1 MDTAHDRAGSDE
13 VTSDLS
19 NLKFGMIQYDPHHW
33 RSHLLDIRGSMVREI
48 FARVT
53 VCVAWSVLVVA
64 LHSGTPTA
72 TVRIEPDGTEVVSG
86 QPQNVLLAWG
96 RFLIRPIPLHG
107 HTLIGVA
114 LGLLLV
120 FRTNASY
127 DRFWEGRRQWGG
139 IVNDS
144 RNIGRL
150 ATSLLK
156 DDRELLDRLLLWTM
170 AWSWSV
176 KHRLRG
182 KKSLG
187 PLGTELPASE
197 VLDVEQAQHIPLA
210 VSRKM
215 TEQIDMAQRRG
226 IISDVQQSLID
237 GGVQRLIDALGACER
252 IHNTPL
258 PFAYMV
264 HLRRALIVYL
274 MTLPMALVADFGWAT
289 VPALLSIAYILL
301 GVEEIGVEI
310 EDPFGDDVNDLPLKT
325 LCETIT
331 NNLQA
336 LRPDKRANA
345 QALQLDDLKQPE

>member
-1 MDTAHDRAGSDE
+1 
-13 VTSDLS
+13 
-19 NLKFGMIQYDPHHW
+19 MIQYDPHHW
-33 RSHLLDIRGSMVREI
+33 RSHLFDLRGSMVREI

-53 VCVAWSVLVVA
+53 VCVVWSILVFSWDYAGRPAVDFSEGGWAAYPVLNNESPDDTA
-64 LHSGTPTA
+64 SKIRNMSWPPTTNPIVNWA
-72 TVRIEPDGTEVVSG
+72 RQYRI
-86 QPQNVLLAWG
+86 
-96 RFLIRPIPLHG
+96 RIPLHG

-120 FRTNASY
+120 FRTNVSY
-127 DRFWEGRRQWGG
+127 DRFWEGRRQWGN

-156 DDRELLDRLLLWTM
+156 EDRDLLDRLLLWTM

-176 KHRLRG
+176 KHRLRNKQSIG
-182 KKSLG
+182 SIAS
-187 PLGTELPASE
+187 ELPTPE
-197 VLDVEQAQHIPLA
+197 VLEVEQAQHVPLA
-210 VSRKM
+210 VSMKM
-215 TEQIDMAQRRG
+215 TEQIDAAQRRG
-226 IISDVQQSLID
+226 LISDVQQSLLD
-237 GGVQRLIDALGACER
+237 GSLQRLIDALGACER

-274 MTLPMALVADFGWAT
+274 ATLPMALVADFGWAT
-289 VPALLSIAYILL
+289 VPALLLIAYILL

-325 LCETIT
+325 LCETIEH
-331 NNLQA
+331 NLQA
-336 LRPDKRANA
+336 LRPGQKAIA
-345 QALQLDDLKQPE
+345 QAPQIDELKQPE

>member
-1 MDTAHDRAGSDE
+1 
-13 VTSDLS
+13 
-19 NLKFGMIQYDPHHW
+19 MIQYDPHHW
-33 RSHLLDIRGSMVREI
+33 RSHLCDIRGSMVREI
-48 FARVT
+48 FARVA
-53 VCVAWSVLVVA
+53 VCVVWS
-64 LHSGTPTA
+64 
-72 TVRIEPDGTEVVSG
+72 IIVVSLHHAG
-86 QPQNVLLAWG
+86 QTPPLKFIEDGHEIISGEPQNFLVFLG
-96 RFLIRPIPLHG
+96 RTIPLSIPLHG

-120 FRTNASY
+120 FRTNVSY
-127 DRFWEGRRQWGG
+127 DRFWEGRRQWGN

-156 DDRELLDRLLLWTM
+156 EDRDLLDRLLLWTM

-182 KKSLG
+182 KKGIGSIA
-187 PLGTELPASE
+187 TELPSPE
-197 VLDVEQAQHIPLA
+197 VQEVEQAQHIPLA

-215 TEQIDMAQRRG
+215 TEQIDAAQRRG
-226 IISDVQQSLID
+226 LISDVQQSMLD
-237 GGVQRLIDALGACER
+237 GSLQRLIDALGACER

-274 MTLPMALVADFGWAT
+274 VTLPMALVADFGWAT
-289 VPALLSIAYILL
+289 VPALLLIAYILL

-325 LCETIT
+325 LCETIE
-331 NNLQA
+331 NNLKA
-336 LRPDKRANA
+336 LRPGLRANA
-345 QALQLDDLKQPE
+345 QAPQLDDLKQPE

>member
-1 MDTAHDRAGSDE
+1 
-13 VTSDLS
+13 
-19 NLKFGMIQYDPHHW
+19 
-33 RSHLLDIRGSMVREI
+33 MVREI
-48 FARVT
+48 FARVAI
-53 VCVAWSVLVVA
+53 CVAWSLLVA
-64 LHSGTPTA
+64 TWHHAGQTPLSFTA
-72 TVRIEPDGTEVVSG
+72 ANTPSNRLPDNWFVE
-86 QPQNVLLAWG
+86 LA
-96 RFLIRPIPLHG
+96 REHPIHIPLHG

-127 DRFWEGRRQWGG
+127 DRFWEGRRQWGN

-144 RNIGRL
+144 RNIARL

-156 DDRELLDRLLLWTM
+156 EDRDLLDRLLLWTM

-182 KKSLG
+182 RQSIG
-187 PLGTELPASE
+187 PIAAELPTPE
-197 VLDVEQAQHIPLA
+197 VLEVEHAQHVPLA

-215 TEQIDMAQRRG
+215 TEQIDAAQRRG
-226 IISDVQQSLID
+226 LISDVQQSILE
-237 GGVQRLIDALGACER
+237 GNLQRLIEALGACER

-274 MTLPMALVADFGWAT
+274 VTLPMALVADFGWAT

-325 LCETIT
+325 LCETIE

-336 LRPDKRANA
+336 LRPGRLPSSTAPQVDELTR
-345 QALQLDDLKQPE
+345 PE

>member
-1 MDTAHDRAGSDE
+1 
-13 VTSDLS
+13 
-19 NLKFGMIQYDPHHW
+19 MIQYDPHHW

-48 FARVT
+48 FARVA
-53 VCVAWSVLVVA
+53 VCVLWSLLIVA
-64 LHSGTPTA
+64 LHKTA
-72 TVRIEPDGTEVVSG
+72 PSAPSLAVGPDGAEVISG
-86 QPQNVLLAWG
+86 EPQNKLLAIG
-96 RFLIRPIPLHG
+96 RVLFGPIPLHA

-127 DRFWEGRRQWGG
+127 DRYWEGRRHWGS

-144 RNIGRL
+144 RNIARL
-150 ATSLLK
+150 ATSLLRE
-156 DDRELLDRLLLWTM
+156 DRDLLDRLLLWTM

-182 KKSLG
+182 KQSIDSIAA
-187 PLGTELPASE
+187 ELPTQE
-197 VLDVEQAQHIPLA
+197 VLEVEQAQHVPLA

-215 TEQIDMAQRRG
+215 TEQIDAALRRG
-226 IISDVQQSLID
+226 LISDVQQALLDGSLQRSID
-237 GGVQRLIDALGACER
+237 SLGACER

-274 MTLPMALVADFGWAT
+274 ITLPMALVGDFGWGT
-289 VPALLSIAYILL
+289 IPAILCMSYILL

-310 EDPFGDDVNDLPLKT
+310 EDPFGDDVNDLPLKS

-336 LRPDKRANA
+336 LRPGRIGNTPSRV
-345 QALQLDDLKQPE
+345 LDDLIQPE

>member
-1 MDTAHDRAGSDE
+1 
-13 VTSDLS
+13 
-19 NLKFGMIQYDPHHW
+19 MIQYDPHHW
-33 RSHLLDIRGSMVREI
+33 RSHLFDLRGSMVREI
-48 FARVT
+48 FARVAF
-53 VCVAWSVLVVA
+53 CVAWSLLVTVWHQA
-64 LHSGTPTA
+64 GLIPVEFSARNTPSNPLPDNWFVELAREHPLH
-72 TVRIEPDGTEVVSG
+72 
-86 QPQNVLLAWG
+86 
-96 RFLIRPIPLHG
+96 IPLHG

-120 FRTNASY
+120 FRTNVSY
-127 DRFWEGRRQWGG
+127 DRFWEGRRQWGN

-156 DDRELLDRLLLWTM
+156 EDHDLLDRLLLWTM

-182 KKSLG
+182 KKSIG
-187 PLGTELPASE
+187 SIAAELPASE
-197 VLDVEQAQHIPLA
+197 VLEVEHAQHVPLA
-210 VSRKM
+210 VSMKM
-215 TEQIDMAQRRG
+215 TEQVDAAQRRG
-226 IISDVQQSLID
+226 LISDVQQSMLD
-237 GGVQRLIDALGACER
+237 GSLQRLIDALGACER

-274 MTLPMALVADFGWAT
+274 VTLPVALVADFGWAT
-289 VPALLSIAYILL
+289 VPALLLIAYILL

-325 LCETIT
+325 LCETIE

-336 LRPDKRANA
+336 LRPGQRANA
-345 QALQLDDLKQPE
+345 QARQLDDLKQPE

>member
-1 MDTAHDRAGSDE
+1 
-13 VTSDLS
+13 
-19 NLKFGMIQYDPHHW
+19 MIQYDPHHW
-33 RSHLLDIRGSMVREI
+33 RSHLFDLRGSMVREI

-53 VCVAWSVLVVA
+53 VCVIWSALVVA
-64 LHSGTPTA
+64 WHYGSQQPRFM
-72 TVRIEPDGTEVVSG
+72 VDPDGHLQTLPSN
-86 QPQNVLLAWG
+86 QLLEWS
-96 RFLIRPIPLHG
+96 RQLPIHIPLHG

-120 FRTNASY
+120 FRTNVSY
-127 DRFWEGRRQWGG
+127 DRFWEGRRQWGN

-156 DDRELLDRLLLWTM
+156 QDRDLLDRLLLWTM
-170 AWSWSV
+170 AWPWSV

-182 KKSLG
+182 KQSIDKIAA
-187 PLGTELPASE
+187 ELPTPE
-197 VLDVEQAQHIPLA
+197 VQEVEQAQHVPLA

-215 TEQIDMAQRRG
+215 TEQIDAAQRRG
-226 IISDVQQSLID
+226 LISDVQQSLLD
-237 GGVQRLIDALGACER
+237 GSLQRLIDALGACER

-274 MTLPMALVADFGWAT
+274 ATLPMALVADFGWAT
-289 VPALLSIAYILL
+289 VPALLLIAYILL

-310 EDPFGDDVNDLPLKT
+310 EDPFGNDVNDLPLKT
-325 LCETIT
+325 LCETIQ

-336 LRPDKRANA
+336 LRPGQRANA
-345 QALQLDDLKQPE
+345 QAPQLDDLKQPE

>member
-1 MDTAHDRAGSDE
+1 
-13 VTSDLS
+13 
-19 NLKFGMIQYDPHHW
+19 MIQYDPHHW
-33 RSHLLDIRGSMVREI
+33 RSHLCDIRGSMVREI

-53 VCVAWSVLVVA
+53 VCVVWSIV
-64 LHSGTPTA
+64 
-72 TVRIEPDGTEVVSG
+72 VVSLHKVG
-86 QPQNVLLAWG
+86 QTPPMTFIEDGHEIISGGPQNFLVFLG
-96 RFLIRPIPLHG
+96 RTIPLSIPLHG

-120 FRTNASY
+120 FRTNVSY
-127 DRFWEGRRQWGG
+127 DRFWEGRRQWGN

-156 DDRELLDRLLLWTM
+156 EDRDLLDRLLLWTM

-182 KKSLG
+182 KQSIDKIAA
-187 PLGTELPASE
+187 ELPAPE
-197 VLDVEQAQHIPLA
+197 VQEVEQAQHIPLA

-215 TEQIDMAQRRG
+215 TEQIDAAQRRG
-226 IISDVQQSLID
+226 LISDVQQSLLD
-237 GGVQRLIDALGACER
+237 GSLQRLIDALGACER

-274 MTLPMALVADFGWAT
+274 FTLPMALVADFGWAT
-289 VPALLSIAYILL
+289 VLAMLLIAYILL

-325 LCETIT
+325 FCETIT

-336 LRPDKRANA
+336 LRPGQRANA
-345 QALQLDDLKQPE
+345 QAPQLDDLKLPE

>member
-1 MDTAHDRAGSDE
+1 
-13 VTSDLS
+13 
-19 NLKFGMIQYDPHHW
+19 MIQYDPHHW
-33 RSHLLDIRGSMVREI
+33 RSHLFDIRGSMVREI
-48 FARVT
+48 FARVAI
-53 VCVAWSVLVVA
+53 CVVWSL
-64 LHSGTPTA
+64 
-72 TVRIEPDGTEVVSG
+72 IVVSWHKAG
-86 QPQNVLLAWG
+86 MSHLPPGWTAYPLTSAQAEP
-96 RFLIRPIPLHG
+96 FLNPPPPTNALVAMARKWPVTIPLHG

-127 DRFWEGRRQWGG
+127 DRFWEGRRQWGN

-144 RNIGRL
+144 RNIARL
-150 ATSLLK
+150 ATSLLRE
-156 DDRELLDRLLLWTM
+156 DRELLDRLLLWTM
-170 AWSWSV
+170 AWSWSL

-182 KKSLG
+182 KKSIGSLASQ
-187 PLGTELPASE
+187 LPSPKVQE
-197 VLDVEQAQHIPLA
+197 VEQAQHVPLA

-215 TEQIDMAQRRG
+215 TEQIDTALRRG
-226 IISDVQQSLID
+226 LISDIQQSIFEGSL
-237 GGVQRLIDALGACER
+237 QRLIDALGACER

-274 MTLPMALVADFGWAT
+274 VTLPMALVADFGWST
-289 VPALLSIAYILL
+289 IPAMLLIAYILL

-325 LCETIT
+325 LCETIE

-336 LRPDKRANA
+336 LRPERPANP
-345 QALQLDDLKQPE
+345 QANQPDTPEKPE

>member
-1 MDTAHDRAGSDE
+1 
-13 VTSDLS
+13 
-19 NLKFGMIQYDPHHW
+19 MIQYDPHHW
-33 RSHLLDIRGSMVREI
+33 RSHLFDLRGSMVREI

-53 VCVAWSVLVVA
+53 ICVAWSLLVA
-64 LHSGTPTA
+64 TWHHAGQTPLEIGAEHSPSNRLRDNWFVELA
-72 TVRIEPDGTEVVSG
+72 REHPVR
-86 QPQNVLLAWG
+86 
-96 RFLIRPIPLHG
+96 IPLHG

-127 DRFWEGRRQWGG
+127 DRFWEGRRQWGN

-144 RNIGRL
+144 RNIARL

-156 DDRELLDRLLLWTM
+156 EDRDLLDRLLLWTM

-182 KKSLG
+182 KQTIGSIAA
-187 PLGTELPASE
+187 ELPQAE
-197 VLDVEQAQHIPLA
+197 VLKVEQAQHVPLA

-215 TEQIDMAQRRG
+215 TEQIDAAQRRG
-226 IISDVQQSLID
+226 LITDVQQSILE
-237 GGVQRLIDALGACER
+237 GSMQRLIDALGACER

-274 MTLPMALVADFGWAT
+274 VTLPMALVADFGWTT
-289 VPALLSIAYILL
+289 VPALLLIAYILL

-310 EDPFGDDVNDLPLKT
+310 EDPFGDDVNDLPLKG
-325 LCETIT
+325 LCETIER
-331 NNLQA
+331 NLQA
-336 LRPDKRANA
+336 LRPRADNA
-345 QALQLDDLKQPE
+345 NESV

>member
-1 MDTAHDRAGSDE
+1 
-13 VTSDLS
+13 
-19 NLKFGMIQYDPHHW
+19 MIQYDPHHW
-33 RSHLLDIRGSMVREI
+33 RSHLFDIRGSMLREI

-53 VCVAWSVLVVA
+53 ICVVWSILVVSWDYA
-64 LHSGTPTA
+64 GKPAIDDSGAGWASYPMLSSNQLDEATARIRDMYWPPTTNPFVNWA
-72 TVRIEPDGTEVVSG
+72 RQYRI
-86 QPQNVLLAWG
+86 
-96 RFLIRPIPLHG
+96 RIPMHG

-144 RNIGRL
+144 RNIARL
-150 ATSLLK
+150 STTLLK
-156 DDRELLDRLLLWTM
+156 EDRDLLDRVLVWTI
-170 AWSWSV
+170 AWPWSL

-182 KKSLG
+182 KKSIDAI
-187 PLGTELPASE
+187 ASE
-197 VLDVEQAQHIPLA
+197 LTSPEVIEVETAQHVPLA

-215 TEQIDMAQRRG
+215 TELIDTAKRRG
-226 IISDVQQSLID
+226 IISDIQQIMLD

-274 MTLPMALVADFGWAT
+274 VTLPMALVSDFGWAT
-289 VPALLSIAYILL
+289 APAVLLIAYILL

-310 EDPFGDDVNDLPLKT
+310 EDPFGDDENDLPLKS
-325 LCETIT
+325 LCETIE

-336 LRPDKRANA
+336 LRPGRSANA
-345 QALQLDDLKQPE
+345 QATQA